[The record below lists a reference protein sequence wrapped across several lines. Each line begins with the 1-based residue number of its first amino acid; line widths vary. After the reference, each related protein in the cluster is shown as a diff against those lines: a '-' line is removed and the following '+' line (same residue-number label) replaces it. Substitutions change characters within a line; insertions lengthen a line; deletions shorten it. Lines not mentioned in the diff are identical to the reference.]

1 MVTLTFTGLGALVV
15 VAPTPYVFLV
25 GGLLSPFSNCPLLIM
40 SSILVPQSHSSP
52 NELISDQKPTIIG

>member
-52 NELISDQKPTIIG
+52 NELISDHKSLLL